1 MQIRTCLK
9 GVAYLCLFAAIC
21 LAQTGTGNI
30 QGTVKDVSGAV
41 IPGAKVTLLRV
52 DTNETTTTETNGV
65 GFFLFPAQRI
75 GTYEVTVEMSGMA
88 AWKGT
93 VNLIQGQTADLA

>member
-1 MQIRTCLK
+1 MTLKTCLRAL
-9 GVAYLCLFAAIC
+9 VYVCLLAAMS

-30 QGTVKDVSGAV
+30 QGTVKDVSGAIV
-41 IPGAKVTLLRV
+41 PGAKVTLLRV
-52 DTNETTTTETNGV
+52 DTNETTNTETNEV

-75 GTYEVTVEMSGMA
+75 GAYEVTVEMSGMA

-93 VNLIQGQTADLA
+93 VNLIQGQ